1 MKRDIKVITI
11 NGFRGLVLAAFII
24 FGLVSGFIV
33 APAYFC
39 KEIWNFI
46 GTNYVVLPHMEI
58 YHGAILW
65 AIIALSVYAIC
76 KNKIY
81 IGVPVAPKFD
91 EEKLKA
97 ILKAHADS
105 SLVSPFIEKPNF
117 KEEENKK
124 EEIKK

>member
-1 MKRDIKVITI
+1 MKKNLKVITI
-11 NGFRGLVLAAFII
+11 NGFRGLILAAFII
-24 FGLVSGFIV
+24 FGLFSGFV
-33 APAYFC
+33 LAPSYFC

-46 GTNYVVLPHMEI
+46 GRNYIVLPHMEI

-65 AIIALSVYAIC
+65 AIIALSIYALC
-76 KNKIY
+76 KNRIY

-105 SLVSPFIEKPNF
+105 SIITTFPDKTKFQEDEQI
-117 KEEENKK
+117 K